1 MPSAVPTVMV
11 AGKST
16 LYASDAVEFLRAY
29 TGRPFDVTV
38 TSPPY
43 GLDKRYDGTTDAWEW
58 ADYLDWTEQWGK
70 WLLER
75 TSERG
80 RLILNIPLDS
90 FFGGRRIPFDAEV
103 TMSMI
108 AAGWTYQTK
117 IIWDKIVTTSK
128 TAYGSWMSPS
138 APTVFMPAEAIIV
151 FSKGDWVRGKHG
163 RTSDIARDEFMEY
176 RSSIWRRRG
185 ESAKTRG
192 HPAPYPEEIVRR
204 ALLLFAFKEDLI
216 FDPFVGSGTTCAVAE
231 RLGME
236 SVGVDVSAEYLG
248 TLATPR
254 ILAAAD
260 EREGALVDS
269 AGVRY
274 INSSLLDA
282 LA

>member
-1 MPSAVPTVMV
+1 MTPSIT
-11 AGKST
+11 AGRSS
-16 LYASDAVEFLRAY
+16 LYASDVVDFLKAY
-29 TGRPFDVTV
+29 GGRPFDVTV

-70 WLLER
+70 HLLER
-75 TSERG
+75 TSGGG
-80 RLILNIPLDS
+80 RLALNVPIDS
-90 FFGGRRIPFDAEV
+90 FFGGRRTPFDAEI
-103 TMSMI
+103 TMAMI

-117 IIWDKIVTTSK
+117 IVWDKIVTTSK

-138 APTVFMPAEAIIV
+138 APTVFMPAEVLIV
-151 FSKGDWVRGKHG
+151 FSKGGWVRGKKG
-163 RTSDIARDEFMEY
+163 RTSDISRDEFMEY
-176 RSSIWRRRG
+176 RSEIWRHHG
-185 ESAKTRG
+185 ESAKARN

-236 SVGVDVSAEYLG
+236 SVGVDTSLDYL
-248 TLATPR
+248 TELAAPR
-254 ILAAAD
+254 IRKASD

-269 AGVRY
+269 NGLRY
-274 INSSLLDA
+274 VNASLLDA